1 MREPRAVLKWL
12 GILATSALAVLSTQA
27 LAQPAGQT
35 IRIIYPFA
43 PGGSGD
49 VLVRLLADQIQ
60 RTTGN
65 TTIVENRTGAGGRIG
80 VRAVRDAAPDGTT
93 LLYTAFAPMS
103 LYPHFYGDKLE
114 YDPFKDFAPV
124 SQPASFEFALAA
136 ASNVPA
142 NNVGELVA
150 WLKADDKRAT
160 YGTPATG
167 NLPHFLGLA
176 FGRAMGVNMQVLP
189 YRGSAPAANDVA
201 AGQLPMAVLG
211 TGDLAALHKAGKL
224 KIIGKFSDERS
235 KHVDNVPT
243 LKEFGVD
250 IVGRGWY
257 GIYAP
262 AQTPREI
269 VLRFSKI
276 IGEAIREPGIRD
288 RVLGVGL
295 DPTGTTPEELDTI
308 QKRDHE
314 YWGPIIRASG
324 FKPEQ

>member
-1 MREPRAVLKWL
+1 MRNRFASLTVLAVMAVL
-12 GILATSALAVLSTQA
+12 AAPSA
-27 LAQPAGQT
+27 LAQPSGQT

-49 VLVRLLADQIQ
+49 ALVRLMADQIQ
-60 RTTGN
+60 KATGN

-93 LLYTAFAPMS
+93 LLYTAFAPMT

-114 YDPFKDFAPV
+114 YDPFRDFAPV
-124 SQPASFEFALAA
+124 SQPASFEFALAVA
-136 ASNVPA
+136 PDVPASNVA
-142 NNVGELVA
+142 ELVA

-201 AGQLPMAVLG
+201 AGQLPMAVLA

-224 KIIGKFSDERS
+224 RIIGTFSEERS
-235 KHVDNVPT
+235 KHVEGVPT
-243 LKEFGVD
+243 LKEFGVNV
-250 IVGRGWY
+250 VGRGWY
-257 GIYAP
+257 GVYAP
-262 AQTPREI
+262 ARTPREI

-276 IGEAIREPGIRD
+276 IADAMREPGIRD

-295 DPTGTTPEELDTI
+295 DPTGTTPDELAAI
-308 QKRDHE
+308 QRHDHD
-314 YWGPIIRASG
+314 YWGPIIKASG
-324 FKPEQ
+324 FKPE